1 MERKIFWKL
10 NIIDI
15 LLIAVVVLSLFALIY
30 KLTHGNNDDLS
41 AYLFTFVCDS
51 APIEV
56 YDGIEAGTACSDG
69 DAGVAL
75 GNLTR
80 LVLSDIAGDDSHKQ
94 GIFTVGLN
102 GIQGEH
108 GVTVDDI
115 LYLKGKCL
123 NLIAGDSV
131 FSVYLS
137 DMQLL
142 E

>member
-15 LLIAVVVLSLFALIY
+15 ILIAVVVLSLFALVY
-30 KLTHGNNDDLS
+30 KLTRDNNDDPS
-41 AYLFTFVCDS
+41 SYLFTFVCDS
-51 APIEV
+51 APAEV
-56 YDGIEAGTACSDG
+56 YDGIETGTPCSDG
-69 DAGVAL
+69 DAGVGL
-75 GNLTR
+75 GNLTG
-80 LVLSDIAGDDSHKQ
+80 LTLSDIADDASHKQ
-94 GIFTVGLN
+94 GVFTVGLN

-108 GVTVDDI
+108 GVTVEDV

-137 DMQLL
+137 DMQVL